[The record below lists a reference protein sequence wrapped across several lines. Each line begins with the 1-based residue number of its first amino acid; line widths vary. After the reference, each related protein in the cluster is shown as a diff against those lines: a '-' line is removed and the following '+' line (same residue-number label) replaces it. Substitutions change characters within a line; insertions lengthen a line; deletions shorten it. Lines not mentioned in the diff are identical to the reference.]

1 MFFSMF
7 AFYMRQAIAF
17 LWDCSYPR
25 LEKKDREGEKKREH
39 SAKQSWSFWE
49 FSGNTRPSN
58 LGLFWEF
65 SSST

>member
-25 LEKKDREGEKKREH
+25 LEKKDREGEKKKGTLGQAILVFLGVLWEH

-49 FSGNTRPSN
+49 FS
-58 LGLFWEF
+58 
-65 SSST
+65 SST